1 MIEKKKASTL
11 KNLFADIPYIW
22 TSFLHFIICRK
33 YVESIVEI
41 ASLLV
46 SQLRHRFLSSPWP
59 IFIALD
65 LISISLL
72 CREKKIRWV
81 VSLEFIL
88 LGLDGETLFSC
99 QTIHIT
105 HGFYSEDTKLILHL
119 GHMYYFMPS
128 ILEFQNCHLCW
139 AVCSRNLWTKL
150 SLHLT
155 ILGCGAVCLV
165 EQSG

>member
-33 YVESIVEI
+33 YVGSIVEI

-72 CREKKIRWV
+72 CREKKSDELSALSFFSKSRWWDTV
-81 VSLEFIL
+81 FLM
-88 LGLDGETLFSC
+88 LFSC
-99 QTIHIT
+99 QTIHFT
-105 HGFYSEDTKLILHL
+105 HGFYSEDTKLLLHL
-119 GHMYYFMPS
+119 GHMYYFIPS
-128 ILEFQNCHLCW
+128 ILQFQNCHLCW
-139 AVCSRNLWTKL
+139 AVCSRNLWTN
-150 SLHLT
+150 
-155 ILGCGAVCLV
+155 
-165 EQSG
+165 